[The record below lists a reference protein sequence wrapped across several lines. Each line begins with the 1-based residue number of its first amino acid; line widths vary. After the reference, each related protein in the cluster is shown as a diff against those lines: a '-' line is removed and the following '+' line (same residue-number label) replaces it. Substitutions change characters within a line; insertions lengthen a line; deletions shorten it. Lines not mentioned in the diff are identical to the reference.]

1 MYNRTFNGK
10 ALLDNIVKYF
20 YSTKFDKKET
30 KIDKKLEL

>member
-20 YSTKFDKKET
+20 
-30 KIDKKLEL
+30 L